1 MFKYF
6 PDPVQTIFEYGF
18 GYCKIQ
24 PHEAF
29 AVLAVTDTEQ
39 RRSDFLNLDR
49 RLVQDYQSIYRAP
62 TLAKHFDSCITLL
75 SNPTRRS
82 QFYDG

>member
-6 PDPVQTIFEYGF
+6 SDSVQTISEYGF

-24 PHEAF
+24 PHETF
-29 AVLAVTDTEQ
+29 DVLAVTDAEQ

-49 RLVQDYQSIYRAP
+49 RLVHDYQSTYRAP
-62 TLAKHFDSCITLL
+62 KMAKHFDC
-75 SNPTRRS
+75 
-82 QFYDG
+82 